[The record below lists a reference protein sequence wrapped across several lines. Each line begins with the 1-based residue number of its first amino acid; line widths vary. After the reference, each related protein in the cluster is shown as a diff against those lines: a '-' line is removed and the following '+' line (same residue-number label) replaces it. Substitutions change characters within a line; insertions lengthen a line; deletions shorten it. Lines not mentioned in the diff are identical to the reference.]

1 VSVDGTLRAAGVRI
15 GWVDLPEHVRRAVEA
30 ILGGSVVEAVSQ
42 VGGFSPGTADRVRTA
57 EGRRAF
63 VKAVSPALNAHS
75 PVLHRAEARVTAAL
89 PASAPV
95 PRLLGCHDDGEWIVL
110 VLQDI
115 EGRQPTTPW
124 RADELRRVLGVLDDF
139 AALCTPAPVVGLP
152 DAADMLAEDLTGWRR
167 VAADPP
173 ADLDPWIA
181 EHLDELCARG
191 DRGLAALVGD
201 TLVHTDVR
209 ADNLLLGPDGAV
221 TLIDWPMACR
231 GPAWL
236 DSLMLLMNVRLYG
249 GHDTHALLVERSATT
264 GAVMADLL
272 DVLVSFAGFFTHN
285 ARLPAPPGLPTLRPF
300 QRAHADV
307 LVSWLREELSRL

>member
-1 VSVDGTLRAAGVRI
+1 MSVDGSLRAAGVRI
-15 GWVDLPEHVRRAVEA
+15 GWVDLPDHVRRAVEA
-30 ILGGSVVEAVSQ
+30 ILGGRVVEAVSQ

-57 EGRRAF
+57 EGLRAF
-63 VKAVSPALNAHS
+63 VKAVSPALNEHS
-75 PVLHRAEARVTAAL
+75 PVLHRAEARITAAL

-95 PRLLGCHDDGEWIVL
+95 PRLLGHYDDGEWIVL

-115 EGRQPTTPW
+115 EGRQPATPW
-124 RADELRRVLGVLDDF
+124 LADDLRRVLAVLDDL
-139 AALCTPAPVVGLP
+139 AALCTPAPVADLP
-152 DAADMLAEDLTGWRR
+152 DAAAMLAEDLTCWWR

-173 ADLDPWIA
+173 AGLDPWVA
-181 EHLDELCARG
+181 EHLDELCVRG

-201 TLVHTDVR
+201 TLVHADVR
-209 ADNLLLGPDGAV
+209 ADNVLLGPDGAV

-264 GAVMADLL
+264 GAAMADLL

-285 ARLPAPPGLPTLRPF
+285 ARLPAPPGLPTLRRF
-300 QRAHADV
+300 QQAHADV
-307 LVSWLREELSRL
+307 LVSWLREEFSPR